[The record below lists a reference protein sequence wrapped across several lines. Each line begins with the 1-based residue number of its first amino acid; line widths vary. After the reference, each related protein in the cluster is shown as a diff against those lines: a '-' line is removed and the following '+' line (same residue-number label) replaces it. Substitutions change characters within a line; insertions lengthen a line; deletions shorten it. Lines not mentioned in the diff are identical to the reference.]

1 MATVLGKR
9 KTRIQKEKA
18 ESAVSQE
25 DAQAI
30 FRRHFEA
37 QFAPLEPSHATSRAG
52 TGNEIEDL
60 RSDSEDD
67 GSNDSWDGVSGSE
80 SDSDASDAAA
90 EVVEVVTHTGALPTL
105 SNDPL
110 AKRESKAYLSSR
122 IPSSLLDPSS
132 STTTTAASAKSAKS
146 KAAADEDAPSLLKN
160 DLALQ
165 RLLSESHLFAGPGGG
180 GGGGGENGGSGN
192 STEHVGRN
200 RHLATDLRLAALG
213 SKASIYKQAKMP
225 MAHRKGIHAAAEAR
239 ESRRRREARENGIVL
254 ERPTAAATGGASKGM
269 TRRKRGGGDVGA
281 PAVGRLQ
288 NGMLK
293 LSRKDIVEIQGDDS
307 RRSGGRGDRKK
318 RRR

>member
-1 MATVLGKR
+1 MAAVLGKR
-9 KTRIQKEKA
+9 KSRAQKEKA
-18 ESAVSQE
+18 ESAVAREDVQE
-25 DAQAI
+25 I

-37 QFAPLEPSHATSRAG
+37 QFAPLEPSHATPKAETS
-52 TGNEIEDL
+52 NEIEDL

-67 GSNDSWDGVSGSE
+67 GSDDSWDGVSGSE
-80 SDSDASDAAA
+80 SDSESLDASNEA
-90 EVVEVVTHTGALPTL
+90 VEVVTHTSAPPAL

-110 AKRESKAYLSSR
+110 TKRESKAYLSSR

-132 STTTTAASAKSAKS
+132 SSTTTTPAKPSKS

-180 GGGGGENGGSGN
+180 NGEN
-192 STEHVGRN
+192 STEHKGRN

-213 SKASIYKQAKMP
+213 SKTSIYKQAKMP
-225 MAHRKGIHAAAEAR
+225 MAHRKGINAAAEAR
-239 ESRRRREARENGIVL
+239 ESKRRREARENGIVL
-254 ERPTAAATGGASKGM
+254 ERPSASGGGNGKGKEM
-269 TRRKRGGGDVGA
+269 RRKRGGEVGA

-293 LSRKDIVEIQGDDS
+293 LSRKDIAEIQGDD
-307 RRSGGRGDRKK
+307 RRGGGRGGGK
-318 RRR
+318 RRRR